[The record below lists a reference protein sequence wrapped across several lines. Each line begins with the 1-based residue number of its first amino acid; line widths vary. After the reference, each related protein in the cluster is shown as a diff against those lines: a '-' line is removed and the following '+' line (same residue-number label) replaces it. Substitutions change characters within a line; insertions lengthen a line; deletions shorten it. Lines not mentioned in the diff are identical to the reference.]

1 MAGEL
6 SLTRQYSYIA
16 SIMRD
21 EVEPII
27 WDNIST
33 MTSLLYRAKEL
44 GAIIKVGGK
53 MHLRFTILKELP
65 TAVGYTDL
73 DTLTPVRGAPF
84 TSAIYNWKQIAVPLQ
99 LSGLDMIK
107 TGDDGI
113 EDLLGDLIEVTEIA
127 GRDAIGGSDVGIY
140 ANADEDTL
148 TKISGLQNHFTS
160 STTTGTVGQ
169 LSRATLAAWRHKSG
183 NVASAFDANG
193 LNIMT
198 TLYRQ
203 CSRYDETPDTI
214 VVTGSTWD
222 NYLKE
227 TTRTFQTNQP
237 HVADQGVVD
246 ALFPNIKFGNAT
258 MIYDDACPANYG
270 YFLNLKKFIR
280 LIVREG
286 RDAELGDFIKSK
298 DKDDLVS
305 YLLWAGNLV
314 NTNLA
319 RGGVLLNADT
329 Y

>member
-148 TKISGLQNHFTS
+148 TKISGLQNHRS
-160 STTTGTVGQ
+160 EE
-169 LSRATLAAWRHKSG
+169 R
-183 NVASAFDANG
+183 
-193 LNIMT
+193 
-198 TLYRQ
+198 
-203 CSRYDETPDTI
+203 
-214 VVTGSTWD
+214 
-222 NYLKE
+222 
-227 TTRTFQTNQP
+227 
-237 HVADQGVVD
+237 
-246 ALFPNIKFGNAT
+246 
-258 MIYDDACPANYG
+258 
-270 YFLNLKKFIR
+270 
-280 LIVREG
+280 
-286 RDAELGDFIKSK
+286 
-298 DKDDLVS
+298 
-305 YLLWAGNLV
+305 
-314 NTNLA
+314 
-319 RGGVLLNADT
+319 
-329 Y
+329 